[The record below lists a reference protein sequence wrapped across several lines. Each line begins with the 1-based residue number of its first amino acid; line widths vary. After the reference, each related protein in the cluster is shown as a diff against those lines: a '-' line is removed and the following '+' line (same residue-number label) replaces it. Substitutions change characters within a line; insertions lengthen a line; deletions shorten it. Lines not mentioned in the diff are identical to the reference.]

1 MTIKD
6 MDNNGYDMEMRKAR
20 VKARLDAA
28 IEEHALSGDDMPA
41 RSTGKIRVFAAAL
54 SCLAA
59 ALVLFVAL
67 NFARRPMPEDV
78 NWTEVTTAYG
88 EKKSV
93 LLPDGT
99 VIWLHNESRLLYPDR
114 FVGRTRQVFSSGE
127 IYAEVAK
134 DRKHPF
140 ILSSN
145 NVNVRVKGTTFNF
158 RAYPKSAEAELTL
171 VEGAVNLDFVASGI
185 KQYVEIAP
193 GQVVKAD
200 LENGRVTRTYMKPEE
215 YVSWTERTVLYFNDE
230 TLENIV
236 AELQRHFGIIVDVSD
251 RNLLER
257 RFYASFVN
265 GETPMEILESLNE
278 DGRMKI
284 SRKGD
289 TYHIRAR

>member
-1 MTIKD
+1 MIVKD

-28 IEEHALSGDDMPA
+28 IEEHALSGEDMPV

-67 NFARRPMPEDV
+67 NLARRPMPEDV

-114 FVGRTRQVFSSGE
+114 FIGRTRQVFSSGE

-171 VEGAVNLDFVASGI
+171 VEGSVDLDFVASGI
-185 KQYVEIAP
+185 KQNVEIAP

-278 DGRMKI
+278 DSRMKI